1 LVAERETECEGVAE
15 VGRTLSRSRTP
26 NDHGGEKLISAD
38 QNEQI
43 VKNYFKDR
51 GWQVTKLDWPG
62 RPASVKAADWRIY
75 NEDYCL
81 LCEVKTV
88 SSVLADVAY
97 GPVEGYMVDK
107 RNKERVRLGELKR
120 AHPDTP
126 LLVTPDYY
134 EFVHGNEQRFRQ
146 QYRFR
151 KRHTES
157 EFKILFGEKMKRHL
171 LESSISNLP
180 YTLRFDSDDLYVPT
194 KAELETC
201 AKWAEAELLRIHRGK
216 PSRSWRVSPTDLRTS
231 ALYFT
236 SYLLHKSVSDADVD
250 RTIQITAIG
259 PKKGK
264 NLEVE
269 VHCYGM
275 PNLDAITRNVEEA
288 SRQLQS
294 SASKEKNESVPRAV
308 VLAFETGITGEMA
321 LQWEELFEPH
331 FAWLLEQYPNLS
343 ALAVMERVPNGVP
356 PPVEEGLSA
365 WLDFVRQARHVPRF
379 MVYHNPCLRGVEPL
393 DQRAFNDNRSVQF
406 RYIHQNWQPW

>member
-1 LVAERETECEGVAE
+1 VAEWEKECEGVAE
-15 VGRTLSRSRTP
+15 VGRTPSGSRTS
-26 NDHGGEKLISAD
+26 NDHEGEKLISAD

-62 RPASVKAADWRIY
+62 HPASVKAADWRIY
-75 NEDYCL
+75 NDDYCF

-88 SSVLADVAY
+88 SSVLADVSY

-107 RNKERVRLGELKR
+107 RNKERARLEELKR
-120 AHPDTP
+120 ARPDIR
-126 LLVTPDYY
+126 LLVSPDHY
-134 EFVHGNEQRFRQ
+134 EFVYGNEQRFRR

-157 EFKILFGEKMKRHL
+157 EFKKLFGEKIKRRL
-171 LESSISNLP
+171 SKSSIRNLP
-180 YTLRFDSDDLYVPT
+180 YILRFDSDNLYVPT

-201 AKWAEAELLRIHRGK
+201 AKWVEAELLRIHRGK
-216 PSRSWRVSPTDLRTS
+216 PSRSWRVSRTAPRSS
-231 ALYFT
+231 ALYSTF
-236 SYLLHKSVSDADVD
+236 YLLHKSVSDADVD

-259 PKKGK
+259 PKRDKH
-264 NLEVE
+264 LEVE

-308 VLAFETGITGEMA
+308 VVAFETGITAQMA
-321 LQWEELFEPH
+321 LEWQEVVEPH
-331 FAWLLEQYPNLS
+331 FAWLLKEYPNSS
-343 ALAVMERVPNGVP
+343 ALAMLEIVLDGTP
-356 PPVEEGLSA
+356 PPEKEGFLA
-365 WLDFVRQARHVPRF
+365 WLNFALRAPRVPRF
-379 MVYHNPCLRGVEPL
+379 RVYHNPCLQGVEPI
-393 DQRAFNDNRSVQF
+393 DPQVFSDNRSVQF
-406 RYIHQNWQPW
+406 RLINGTWQRR